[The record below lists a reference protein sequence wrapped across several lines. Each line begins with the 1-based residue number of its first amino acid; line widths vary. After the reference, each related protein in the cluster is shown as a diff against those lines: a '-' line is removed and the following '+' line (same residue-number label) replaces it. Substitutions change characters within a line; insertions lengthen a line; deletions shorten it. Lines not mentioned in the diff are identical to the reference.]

1 MLLTLRH
8 LSSLPLLDFHG
19 ILQNGEGG
27 SGKSQNGQKISDSL
41 ALSAGTHSEHFLK
54 VKLCGGQHCYP
65 LLRLEK
71 QIRRGKFLA
80 EGSSADGWE
89 LLDNAQ

>member
-27 SGKSQNGQKISDSL
+27 SGKRQNGQKISDSKQ
-41 ALSAGTHSEHFLK
+41 AGTHSEHFLK
-54 VKLCGGQHCYP
+54 VKFFGGQHCYP